1 MKIKHAVYSEQ
12 KDIDSLLE
20 TYKTACLASYSTIEE
35 QTAAIKAAEA
45 DLSIKL
51 DTLLMKAF
59 KYGKKIGKA
68 KADEKDAAMY
78 ADEVVSTSA

>member
-1 MKIKHAVYSEQ
+1 MKIKHAIYAEQ
-12 KDIDSLLE
+12 ADIDMLLE
-20 TYKTACLASYSTIEE
+20 VYKAACLASYSTVEE

-59 KYGKKIGKA
+59 KYGKKIGKS
-68 KADEKDAAMY
+68 KADEKDAVMY
-78 ADEVVSTSA
+78 SVTEGTASS